1 MRVEVLLKGEGL
13 TDRKNRFDASVT
25 PHLSA
30 AYNLAR
36 WLLKNDVDA
45 QDVVQESFLRAFRF
59 FDGLKGDDARP
70 WLLGI
75 VRNTAFT
82 WLREQG
88 KYADHVEFDD
98 DRDSDASDPAFVAGS
113 NNPEQLLLRKI
124 DAQRLNNAIE
134 NLPAIYREVIVLR
147 EMEDMSYEQIAAIVA
162 IPPGTVMSRLS
173 RARVLLRKVLTETD
187 KEPTS

>member
-1 MRVEVLLKGEGL
+1 M
-13 TDRKNRFDASVT
+13 TDRKARFDATVM
-25 PHLSA
+25 PHLNA
-30 AYNLAR
+30 GYNLAR
-36 WLLKNDVDA
+36 WLLKNDADA
-45 QDVVQESFLRAFRF
+45 QDVVQDSLLRAFRF

-88 KYADHVEFDD
+88 KYADHVEFND

-113 NNPEQLLLRKI
+113 NNPEQFLLRKI
-124 DAQRLNNAIE
+124 DAQRLNDAIE

-147 EMEDMSYEQIAAIVA
+147 ELEDMAYEQIAAIAAMPV
-162 IPPGTVMSRLS
+162 GTVMSRLS
-173 RARVLLRKVLTETD
+173 RARAILRKTLTETN